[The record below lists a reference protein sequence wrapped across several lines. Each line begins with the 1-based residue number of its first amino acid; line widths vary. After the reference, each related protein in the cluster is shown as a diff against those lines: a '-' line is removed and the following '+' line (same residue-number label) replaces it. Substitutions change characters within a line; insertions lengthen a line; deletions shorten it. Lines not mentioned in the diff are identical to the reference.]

1 MPGRVY
7 ISAPLPDV
15 ADLNAIPVAEPA
27 PLHSFETL
35 ALNLEAQGFVVMP
48 DELPPDVAGA
58 LVDYTVT
65 VDADD
70 FHAAAVG
77 RGPQE
82 QRNYFVR
89 RDRIHWLDECNPALA
104 PWLTWTESLRV
115 YLNRRLYLG
124 LLSFESH
131 LAHYRPG
138 DFYRTH
144 VDAFRG
150 EANRVVSMVCYLN
163 EDWTEGDGGELIL
176 YSQLEPVMVKPIN
189 RTVVL
194 FLSEEIP
201 HEVKPARRD
210 RFSVA
215 GWFRVNTSSPDRVDP
230 PR

>member
-1 MPGRVY
+1 VY
-7 ISAPLPDV
+7 INAPLPDV
-15 ADLNAIPVAEPA
+15 ADLNATPVAEPA

-35 ALNLEAQGFVVMP
+35 TLNLEAQGFVVLP
-48 DELPPDVAGA
+48 EALPPDVVLA
-58 LVDYTVT
+58 LVDYAATVN
-65 VDADD
+65 AND

-77 RGPQE
+77 RGPQA
-82 QRNYFVR
+82 QRNHFVR
-89 RDRIHWLDECNPALA
+89 RDRIHWLDERNPTLA
-104 PWLTWTESLRV
+104 PWRAWIESLRI

-150 EANRVVSMVCYLN
+150 EANRILSLVCYLN
-163 EDWTEGDGGELIL
+163 EEWTEGDGGELVL
-176 YSQLEPVMVKPIN
+176 YSQLGPVVVKPIH
-189 RTVVL
+189 RTLVL

-210 RFSVA
+210 RFSVT
-215 GWFRVNTSSPDRVDP
+215 GWFRVNASSPDRVDP